1 MSEPATLTS
10 IEAYLKM
17 RMEEY
22 IMNAGDTAFIL
33 LCAAFVFIM
42 TPGLAFFYG
51 GMVRRKNVGNTMMQ
65 CVFIMGVSV
74 IMWVLV
80 GYALSFGGNHAG
92 IIGGV
97 KWFGFNGVGMKPG
110 PYASTIPNLAFAA
123 FQMMFAMITPALITG
138 SVAGRMK
145 FKALVLFIILWSLI
159 VYYPM
164 AHMVWGEGGF
174 LAEIGSVDFAGGN
187 VVHITSG
194 VSGLV
199 LALTLGK
206 RRGYD
211 QGVYHVHNTPF
222 VFLGAALLWF
232 GWYGFNAG
240 SALAANGLAAHAFM
254 TTSVSAAAAL
264 VSWMLIEV
272 FSEGKTTLVGA
283 STGLVIGLVAI
294 TPGAGF
300 VPMWAAV
307 ICGLLVSPI
316 CYFGVKLIKGKLKID
331 DALDAFGCH
340 GIGGIWGGIAT
351 GLFGM
356 TSING
361 VAKWNGLVFGET
373 RLFVAQI
380 IGILVSIAV
389 AVVGSLICIAIVR
402 IFTPLRVEERA
413 EKVGLDVSEHG
424 ENAYP
429 SFNGLD

>member
-1 MSEPATLTS
+1 
-10 IEAYLKM
+10 
-17 RMEEY
+17 
-22 IMNAGDTAFIL
+22 MNAGDTAFIL

-97 KWFGFNGVGMKPG
+97 IWFGFNGVGMKPG
-110 PYASTIPNLAFAA
+110 PYADTIPNLAFAA

-174 LAEIGSVDFAGGN
+174 LAEIGSVDFSGGN

-254 TTSVSAAAAL
+254 TTCVSAAAAL

-316 CYFGVKLIKGKLKID
+316 CYFSVKLIKGKLKID

>member
-1 MSEPATLTS
+1 
-10 IEAYLKM
+10 
-17 RMEEY
+17 
-22 IMNAGDTAFIL
+22 MNAGDTAFIL

-92 IIGGV
+92 IIGGA
-97 KWFGFNGVGMKPG
+97 KLFGFNVVGMKPG
-110 PYASTIPNLAFAA
+110 PYADTIPNLAFAA

-254 TTSVSAAAAL
+254 TTSVSAAAGL

>member
-1 MSEPATLTS
+1 
-10 IEAYLKM
+10 
-17 RMEEY
+17 
-22 IMNAGDTAFIL
+22 MNAGDTAFIL

-80 GYALSFGGNHAG
+80 GYALSFGGTHAG
-92 IIGGV
+92 IIGGA

-110 PYASTIPNLAFAA
+110 PYADTIPNLAFAA

-254 TTSVSAAAAL
+254 TTSVSAAAGL